1 VGSVDGLGLPVGP
14 VDVLLK
20 QSHGEN
26 VRDVL
31 GQNCRGTDTTTHS
44 ISYSSVWGGVWLGR
58 KSRMVSVEWSRC
70 PRARHLTLTFPDQL
84 AVTACGSTTA
94 VGV

>member
-1 VGSVDGLGLPVGP
+1 MHVHGPMQDADQGGLVGAQRLVGSVDGLGLPVGP

-58 KSRMVSVEWSRC
+58 
-70 PRARHLTLTFPDQL
+70 
-84 AVTACGSTTA
+84 
-94 VGV
+94 